1 MAKTQIKDY
10 VFKPGMSRTANLYPN
25 GYSLLNSNKAYLQ
38 AEATAYITAQVNAG
52 ATGFS
57 GYTFDITKT
66 QKDVGLI
73 IDAYL
78 HDLRYGGNQET
89 SKTNLKGF
97 NLNGTSF
104 IR

>member
-10 VFKPGMSRTANLYPN
+10 VFKPGISRLANLYPN

-66 QKDVGLI
+66 
-73 IDAYL
+73 
-78 HDLRYGGNQET
+78 
-89 SKTNLKGF
+89 
-97 NLNGTSF
+97 SF
-104 IR
+104 SQY